1 MGRKKKIAILE
12 AEIAMTEDSV
22 KESDTEIEEKEKDE
36 KIVLAEEEL
45 DLDKEEERMIK
56 KFAER
61 YKWSDEYGKYI
72 QIVPLVPGGI
82 VPEPTKAKKKKV

>member
-12 AEIAMTEDSV
+12 AEIATTEDSV
-22 KESDTEIEEKEKDE
+22 EEPEIEKEKDE
-36 KIVLAEEEL
+36 KIVLVEEEL
-45 DLDKEEERMIK
+45 DLEEEEERMIK

-72 QIVPLVPGGI
+72 QIAPLVPGGLI
-82 VPEPTKAKKKKV
+82 PEPTKAKKKKT